1 MLDLIVFALAVA
13 ATKFISQK
21 HPLLS
26 TPSSS
31 STTIDSNDDNN
42 IDRSTITTQHESIT
56 RYIFQTCLLI
66 SLILFSLSILEAAP
80 LAWLVVIDRASLF
93 IMWYRA
99 LLWVQCILLLFV
111 HPTFLG
117 VIVITSLCAD
127 KPLLLSNKSSSTSI
141 SQQGSSQNN
150 VNVQHGRGKKKKKR
164 NNPLIICIKIV
175 WISIRFFLVS
185 IIWRILFR
193 KIVGTIIP
201 YRITRADSSDGGS
214 SRGSGRNSKQIMV
227 AVTFLASGYYMGSRL
242 LLHSPDEG
250 DNVKED
256 YNTQH
261 TSAYIFNYVS
271 LKFMVSTLCSF
282 GMIIASVLNGFGCA
296 SLPHSNLVGLFLK
309 PTPPSIIAKVEDDLK
324 YAVNRLEETRWMLGD
339 STTQQ
344 SSSASSS
351 TSSPARSAC
360 PSYTPSKNKEVSSS
374 SDNQRI
380 KQVQEEVIFLENLVA
395 DMNDDIEEMKQSQQ
409 LAMDARTSWGRIR
422 GILGVVFSIVLIIRV
437 ILAANSFIL
446 IFERTNDD
454 EKGIKS
460 FNNTRD
466 PLTSLLVYL
475 VGRNIVNAEQYDLF
489 RQATSLVLA
498 GILSMTQVNAFFRVV
513 GALGRKLSRICGTS
527 SLQITMFTQSKKVH
541 QGGGGQSSNVGN
553 NVALLTSS
561 FIMGCYFLA
570 CVTVVKMN
578 LPIEYRSSFS
588 TAVGLNFD
596 FNTTMLNMIF
606 FASSCVSATIL
617 ASLFGIQHNNSERYQ
632 LESQLS
638 SSMLTS
644 QLA

>member
-42 IDRSTITTQHESIT
+42 IDHNTITTQHELIT

-111 HPTFLG
+111 HPAFLG

-127 KPLLLSNKSSSTSI
+127 KPLLVSNKSSSTSNN
-141 SQQGSSQNN
+141 QQGSSQNN
-150 VNVQHGRGKKKKKR
+150 VNVQHGRGKKKKR

-185 IIWRILFR
+185 IIWRLFR

-214 SRGSGRNSKQIMV
+214 SRGSGRNKQIMV

-250 DNVKED
+250 DNVQED
-256 YNTQH
+256 YNNTQH

-309 PTPPSIIAKVEDDLK
+309 PTPLSIIAKVEDDLK

-339 STTQQ
+339 STIQQ
-344 SSSASSS
+344 PSSASSS
-351 TSSPARSAC
+351 TSPARSAC

-409 LAMDARTSWGRIR
+409 NWQWMH
-422 GILGVVFSIVLIIRV
+422 VLHGDV
-437 ILAANSFIL
+437 YVAFWVWCFLSF
-446 IFERTNDD
+446 
-454 EKGIKS
+454 
-460 FNNTRD
+460 
-466 PLTSLLVYL
+466 
-475 VGRNIVNAEQYDLF
+475 
-489 RQATSLVLA
+489 
-498 GILSMTQVNAFFRVV
+498 
-513 GALGRKLSRICGTS
+513 
-527 SLQITMFTQSKKVH
+527 
-541 QGGGGQSSNVGN
+541 
-553 NVALLTSS
+553 
-561 FIMGCYFLA
+561 
-570 CVTVVKMN
+570 
-578 LPIEYRSSFS
+578 
-588 TAVGLNFD
+588 
-596 FNTTMLNMIF
+596 
-606 FASSCVSATIL
+606 
-617 ASLFGIQHNNSERYQ
+617 
-632 LESQLS
+632 
-638 SSMLTS
+638 
-644 QLA
+644 